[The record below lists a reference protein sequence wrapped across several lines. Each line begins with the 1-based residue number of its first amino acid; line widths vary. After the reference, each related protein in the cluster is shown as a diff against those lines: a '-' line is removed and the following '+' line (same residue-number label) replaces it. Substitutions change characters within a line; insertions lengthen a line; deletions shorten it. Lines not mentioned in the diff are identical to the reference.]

1 MFKSFIMEC
10 GCDSNI
16 PLQQRFINW
25 TDIKKGK
32 KRMYYLNILYWIP
45 IVGTYHVI
53 MVSSQIDHLMI
64 NYQQFPGWI
73 FK

>member
-32 KRMYYLNILYWIP
+32 KRMYYLNILY
-45 IVGTYHVI
+45 
-53 MVSSQIDHLMI
+53 
-64 NYQQFPGWI
+64 
-73 FK
+73 